1 MRRLAG
7 RPRSSTGER
16 GCRTYT
22 SSPTAEAPVRGSRET
37 QIAVVLVL
45 VGVVLAGVALT
56 TDVADWVIVAL
67 FIVAAVVTTVA
78 WPGRR
83 SDD

>member
-1 MRRLAG
+1 M
-7 RPRSSTGER
+7 
-16 GCRTYT
+16 
-22 SSPTAEAPVRGSRET
+22 RGSRET

-83 SDD
+83 SARCRSGYRETPGVEGANPA